1 MNRELAEFLAADERP
16 EGTMIYPE
24 LAGFVFSLCCSPE
37 PIPEQE
43 WLPLVFNDESPAYE
57 NDEQKTQ
64 IEAEMR
70 AMYADIEQ
78 QVNTEQLS
86 LPVYCE
92 LLEPLADNFGDEA
105 PVAYWAR
112 GFLDGHEWLCDIWE
126 ACLDDE
132 SDEELGAVLMILFFF
147 ADKELAENFASQ
159 ASSDGVTLEQL
170 TESVADNF
178 NQAMGAYAMIG
189 RSIKNRLD
197 AAPAMP
203 VVREEQKVGRN
214 DDCPCGSGKKF
225 KKCCG
230 Q

>member
-37 PIPEQE
+37 SIPEEE
-43 WLPLVFNDESPAYE
+43 WLPLIFNDELPAYD
-57 NDEQKTQ
+57 NKDQQ
-64 IEAEMR
+64 ASIEAAMR
-70 AMYADIEQ
+70 AMYSEIEQ
-78 QVNTEQLS
+78 QVASEQIS
-86 LPVYCE
+86 LPAYCE
-92 LLEPLADNFGDEA
+92 VLEPLVDNFGGEA
-105 PVAYWAR
+105 PIAYWAR

-132 SDEELGAVLMILFFF
+132 SDDELGAVLMILFFF
-147 ADKELAENFASQ
+147 ADKELAENFAEQ
-159 ASSDGVTLEQL
+159 ASAEGISFEQL
-170 TESVADNF
+170 MESVADNF
-178 NQAMGAYAMIG
+178 SQAMSTYAMIG
-189 RSIKNRLD
+189 RGIKGRLE
-197 AAPAMP
+197 ATPGTP
-203 VVREEQKVGRN
+203 IVREEQKVGRN